1 MMSLPQVLLYR
12 TVSHYVSPSNLG
24 PPFIFSLSDLVQVG
38 KGRILLE
45 GTEVAL
51 LGYGTMVQ
59 QCLAAHSLLGDL
71 GISATVADARF
82 CKPLD
87 RDLIRQLAKNHQV
100 LITVEEGSI
109 GGFGSHVVQFMAL
122 DGLLDGK
129 LKVSCLPCMIFC
141 SKSHGCST
149 KSYTIIFGSLWIPLS
164 GSDKHVNLGWLYCH

>member
-1 MMSLPQVLLYR
+1 MFSFV
-12 TVSHYVSPSNLG
+12 TWE
-24 PPFIFSLSDLVQVG
+24 IFSWVQVG

-59 QCLAAHSLLGDL
+59 NCLAAHALLANL
-71 GISATVADARF
+71 GVSATVADARF

-87 RDLIRQLAKNHQV
+87 RDLVRQLAKNHQV
-100 LITVEEGSI
+100 LITVEEGAI

-129 LKVSCLPCMIFC
+129 LKVSLMFQIPTCPCSF
-141 SKSHGCST
+141 
-149 KSYTIIFGSLWIPLS
+149 LW
-164 GSDKHVNLGWLYCH
+164 

>member
-1 MMSLPQVLLYR
+1 MSLPQVLLYR
-12 TVSHYVSPSNLG
+12 TVSHDVAHFFRSNVGPS
-24 PPFIFSLSDLVQVG
+24 FIFSLSDLVQVG

-129 LKVSCLPCMIFC
+129 LKVNYLPCVIFC

-149 KSYTIIFGSLWIPLS
+149 KSCTKSLALYE
-164 GSDKHVNLGWLYCH
+164 NCYLGLTSM

>member
-1 MMSLPQVLLYR
+1 MLHIFSFLL
-12 TVSHYVSPSNLG
+12 LG
-24 PPFIFSLSDLVQVG
+24 PFIYFSLADLMQVG

-71 GISATVADARF
+71 GVSVTVADARF

-100 LITVEEGSI
+100 LVTVEEGSI

-129 LKVSCLPCMIFC
+129 LKVSCLPYMVLLF
-141 SKSHGCST
+141 
-149 KSYTIIFGSLWIPLS
+149 
-164 GSDKHVNLGWLYCH
+164 

>member
-1 MMSLPQVLLYR
+1 MSLLQVLLYC
-12 TVSHYVSPSNLG
+12 TVYHYVAHFFPSNVG
-24 PPFIFSLSDLVQVG
+24 PSFIFSLSDLVQVG

-129 LKVSCLPCMIFC
+129 LKVNYLPCMIFC
-141 SKSHGCST
+141 FKSHACST
-149 KSYTIIFGSLWIPLS
+149 MSCTKSLALYAYCY
-164 GSDKHVNLGWLYCH
+164 LGLTSM